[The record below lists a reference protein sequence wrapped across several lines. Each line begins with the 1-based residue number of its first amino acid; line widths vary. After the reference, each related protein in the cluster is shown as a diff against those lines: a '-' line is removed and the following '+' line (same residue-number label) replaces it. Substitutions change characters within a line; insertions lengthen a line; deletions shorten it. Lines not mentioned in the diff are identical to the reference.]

1 MEPNFDR
8 QRVVMGAGQ
17 SGKEG
22 VLCRAFETLHWH
34 VFLSY
39 NYAPENLNC
48 GSKRR
53 TSAVCDRVNGML
65 TAMRRTLL
73 R

>member
-1 MEPNFDR
+1 MST
-8 QRVVMGAGQ
+8 GQ

-22 VLCRAFETLHWH
+22 VLCRAFETLRSRL
-34 VFLSY
+34 FLSY
-39 NYAPENLNC
+39 NYVPEILNW

-53 TSAVCDRVNGML
+53 SSAVCDRVNGML
-65 TAMRRTLL
+65 TAMQRTLL